1 MKAYKTGFAV
11 ILAVL
16 LISAPAAAGVADR
29 IVAVVN
35 GEVIT
40 LSELHRAFA
49 PYAAHIEA
57 NYKGPDKEAFLKQN
71 QAAFLQRMIDQ
82 MLIEQEAK
90 KPGAGIAAVK
100 DEEVMAVVKDMLA
113 KNRLTMQAYLKK
125 LAEEGNTLESSKQEI
140 RGQMLRMRLLRRE
153 VQSRILVT
161 DEEIGE
167 YYDKHREDYEGREA
181 VHIRQIFLP
190 VPEGA
195 DSGARD
201 RVRAEA
207 NQLRERILKGER
219 FEVMAARYSRGPAAA
234 EGGDIGFVERG
245 IMMPEVEKTA
255 FSLPV
260 GEVSEVLETE
270 AGFLLLVVVDKK
282 GAGLKPLPVVRDE
295 IKAKIEDEKVNKK
308 YDEWM
313 VELRK
318 KSFIDIRL

>member
-57 NYKGPDKEAFLKQN
+57 NYKGPDKEAFLKQSE
-71 QAAFLQRMIDQ
+71 AAFLQRMIDQ
-82 MLIEQEAK
+82 ILIEQEAK
-90 KPGAGIAAVK
+90 KPGVGIAAVK
-100 DEEVMAVVKDMLA
+100 DEEVMGMVKDMLA
-113 KNRLTMQAYLKK
+113 KNRLTMQDYLKK
-125 LAEEGNTLESSKQEI
+125 LAEEGKTLESAKQEI

-245 IMMPEVEKTA
+245 VMMPEVEKAA

-313 VELRK
+313 AELRK

>member
-57 NYKGPDKEAFLKQN
+57 NYKGPDKEAFLKQGE
-71 QAAFLQRMIDQ
+71 AAFLQRMIDQ
-82 MLIEQEAK
+82 ILIEQEAK
-90 KPGAGIAAVK
+90 KPGVGIAAVK
-100 DEEVMAVVKDMLA
+100 DEEVMGMVKDMLA
-113 KNRLTMQAYLKK
+113 KNRLTMQDYLKK
-125 LAEEGNTLESSKQEI
+125 LAEEGKTLESAKQEI

-153 VQSRILVT
+153 VQSRILVK

-219 FEVMAARYSRGPAAA
+219 FEVMAARYSRGPAAS

-245 IMMPEVEKTA
+245 VMMPEVEKAA

-313 VELRK
+313 AELRK

>member
-1 MKAYKTGFAV
+1 MG
-11 ILAVL
+11 
-16 LISAPAAAGVADR
+16 
-29 IVAVVN
+29 
-35 GEVIT
+35 
-40 LSELHRAFA
+40 
-49 PYAAHIEA
+49 
-57 NYKGPDKEAFLKQN
+57 
-71 QAAFLQRMIDQ
+71 M
-82 MLIEQEAK
+82 
-90 KPGAGIAAVK
+90 
-100 DEEVMAVVKDMLA
+100 VKDMLA
-113 KNRLTMQAYLKK
+113 KNRLTMQDYLKK
-125 LAEEGNTLESSKQEI
+125 LAEEGKTLESAKQEI

-245 IMMPEVEKTA
+245 VMMPEVEKAA

-313 VELRK
+313 AELRK

>member
-16 LISAPAAAGVADR
+16 LISAPAAAAVADR

-57 NYKGPDKEAFLKQN
+57 NYKGPDKEAFLKQGE
-71 QAAFLQRMIDQ
+71 AAFLQRMIDQ
-82 MLIEQEAK
+82 ILIEQEAK
-90 KPGAGIAAVK
+90 KPGVGIAAVK
-100 DEEVMAVVKDMLA
+100 DEEVMGMVKDMLA
-113 KNRLTMQAYLKK
+113 KNRLTMQDYLKK
-125 LAEEGNTLESSKQEI
+125 LAEEGKTLESAKQEI

-153 VQSRILVT
+153 VQSRILVK

>member
-1 MKAYKTGFAV
+1 VKAYKTGFAV

-16 LISAPAAAGVADR
+16 LISVPAAAAVADR

-245 IMMPEVEKTA
+245 VMMPEVEKAA

>member
-1 MKAYKTGFAV
+1 VKAYKTGFAV

>member
-57 NYKGPDKEAFLKQN
+57 NYKGPDKEAFLKQGE
-71 QAAFLQRMIDQ
+71 AAFLQRMIDQ
-82 MLIEQEAK
+82 ILIEQEAK
-90 KPGAGIAAVK
+90 KPGVGIAAVK
-100 DEEVMAVVKDMLA
+100 DEEVMGMVKDMLA
-113 KNRLTMQAYLKK
+113 KNRLTMQDYLKK
-125 LAEEGNTLESSKQEI
+125 LAEEGKTLESAKQEI

-245 IMMPEVEKTA
+245 VMMPEVEKAA

-282 GAGLKPLPVVRDE
+282 GAGLKPLRVVRDE

-313 VELRK
+313 AELRK

>member
-57 NYKGPDKEAFLKQN
+57 NYKGPDKEAFLKQGE
-71 QAAFLQRMIDQ
+71 AAFLQRMIDQ
-82 MLIEQEAK
+82 ILIEQEAK
-90 KPGAGIAAVK
+90 KPGVGIAAVK
-100 DEEVMAVVKDMLA
+100 DEEVMGMVKDMLA
-113 KNRLTMQAYLKK
+113 KNRLTMQDYLKK
-125 LAEEGNTLESSKQEI
+125 LAEEGKTLESAKQEI

-245 IMMPEVEKTA
+245 VMMPEVEKAA

-313 VELRK
+313 AELRK

>member
-16 LISAPAAAGVADR
+16 LISVPAAAAVADR

-90 KPGAGIAAVK
+90 KPGVGIAAVK
-100 DEEVMAVVKDMLA
+100 DEEVMGMVKDMLA
-113 KNRLTMQAYLKK
+113 KNRLTMQDYLKK
-125 LAEEGNTLESSKQEI
+125 LAEEGKTLESAKQEI

-153 VQSRILVT
+153 VQSRILVK

-245 IMMPEVEKTA
+245 VMMPEVEKAA

-313 VELRK
+313 AELRK

>member
-16 LISAPAAAGVADR
+16 LISVPAAAAVADR

-57 NYKGPDKEAFLKQN
+57 NYKGPDKEAFLKQGE
-71 QAAFLQRMIDQ
+71 AAFLQRMIDQ
-82 MLIEQEAK
+82 ILIEQEAK
-90 KPGAGIAAVK
+90 KPGVGIAAVK
-100 DEEVMAVVKDMLA
+100 DEEVMGMVKDMLA
-113 KNRLTMQAYLKK
+113 KNRLTMQDYLKK
-125 LAEEGNTLESSKQEI
+125 LAEEGKTLESAKQEI

-219 FEVMAARYSRGPAAA
+219 FEVMAARYSKGPAAA

-245 IMMPEVEKTA
+245 VMMPEVEKAA

-313 VELRK
+313 AELRK

>member
-57 NYKGPDKEAFLKQN
+57 NYKGPDKEAFLKQGE
-71 QAAFLQRMIDQ
+71 AAFLQRMIDQ
-82 MLIEQEAK
+82 ILIEQEAK
-90 KPGAGIAAVK
+90 KPGVGIAAVK
-100 DEEVMAVVKDMLA
+100 DEEVMGMVKDMLA
-113 KNRLTMQAYLKK
+113 KNRLTMQDYLKK
-125 LAEEGNTLESSKQEI
+125 LAEEGKTLESAKQEI

-219 FEVMAARYSRGPAAA
+219 FEVMAARYSKGPAAA

-245 IMMPEVEKTA
+245 VMMPEVEKAA

-313 VELRK
+313 AELRK

>member
-1 MKAYKTGFAV
+1 VKAYKTGFAV

-57 NYKGPDKEAFLKQN
+57 NYKGPDKEAFLKQGE
-71 QAAFLQRMIDQ
+71 AAFLQRMIDQ
-82 MLIEQEAK
+82 ILIEQEAK
-90 KPGAGIAAVK
+90 KPGVGIAAVK
-100 DEEVMAVVKDMLA
+100 DEEVMGMVKDMLA
-113 KNRLTMQAYLKK
+113 KNRLTMQDYLKK
-125 LAEEGNTLESSKQEI
+125 LAEEGKTLESAKQEI

-245 IMMPEVEKTA
+245 VMMPEVEKAA

-313 VELRK
+313 AELRK

>member
-90 KPGAGIAAVK
+90 KPGVGIAAVK
-100 DEEVMAVVKDMLA
+100 DEEVMGMVKDMLA
-113 KNRLTMQAYLKK
+113 KNRLTMQDYLKK
-125 LAEEGNTLESSKQEI
+125 LAEEGKTLESAKQEI

-153 VQSRILVT
+153 VQSRILVK

-219 FEVMAARYSRGPAAA
+219 FEVMAARYSRGPAAS

-245 IMMPEVEKTA
+245 VMMPEVEKAA

-313 VELRK
+313 AELRK

>member
-16 LISAPAAAGVADR
+16 LISVPAAAAVADR

-82 MLIEQEAK
+82 ILIEQEAK
-90 KPGAGIAAVK
+90 KPGVGIAAVK
-100 DEEVMAVVKDMLA
+100 DEEVMGMVKDMLA
-113 KNRLTMQAYLKK
+113 KNRLTMQDYLKK
-125 LAEEGNTLESSKQEI
+125 LAEEGKTLESAKQEI

-219 FEVMAARYSRGPAAA
+219 FEVMAARYSRGPAAS

-245 IMMPEVEKTA
+245 VMMPEVEKAA

-313 VELRK
+313 AELRK

>member
-16 LISAPAAAGVADR
+16 LISVPAAAAVADR

>member
-16 LISAPAAAGVADR
+16 LISVPAAAAVADR

-245 IMMPEVEKTA
+245 VMMPEVEKTA

>member
-1 MKAYKTGFAV
+1 VKAFKTGFAV

-16 LISAPAAAGVADR
+16 LIGAQAAADVADK

-49 PYAAHIEA
+49 PYAAHIET
-57 NYKGPDKEAFLKQN
+57 NYKGPDKEAFLQQN
-71 QAAFLQRMIDQ
+71 QAAFLQRLIDQ

-90 KPGAGIAAVK
+90 KPGVGIAAVK
-100 DEEVMAVVKDMLA
+100 DEEVMGVIRDMLT
-113 KNRLTMQAYLKK
+113 KNHLTMQAYLKK
-125 LAEEGNTLESSKQEI
+125 LAEEGNTLESVKQEI

-167 YYDKHREDYEGREA
+167 YYDKHRQDYEGREA

-190 VPEGA
+190 VPEKA

-201 RVRAEA
+201 EVRAEA

-219 FEVMAARYSRGPAAA
+219 FEVMAARYSKGPATA

-245 IMMPEVEKTA
+245 VMMPEVEKAA
-255 FSLPV
+255 FNLPV
-260 GEVSEVLETE
+260 GQVSEVIETE

-295 IKAKIEDEKVNKK
+295 IKAKIEDEKVAKK

-313 VELRK
+313 DELRK

>member
-16 LISAPAAAGVADR
+16 LISVPAAAAVADR

-245 IMMPEVEKTA
+245 VMMPEVEKTA

-313 VELRK
+313 AELRK

>member
-90 KPGAGIAAVK
+90 KPGVGIAAVK
-100 DEEVMAVVKDMLA
+100 DEEVMGMVKDMLA
-113 KNRLTMQAYLKK
+113 KNRLTMQDYLKK
-125 LAEEGNTLESSKQEI
+125 LAEEGKTLESAKQEI

-245 IMMPEVEKTA
+245 VMMPEVEKAA

-313 VELRK
+313 AELRK

>member
-57 NYKGPDKEAFLKQN
+57 NYKGPDKEAFLKQGEG
-71 QAAFLQRMIDQ
+71 AFLQRMIDQ
-82 MLIEQEAK
+82 ILIEQEAK
-90 KPGAGIAAVK
+90 KPGVGIAAVK
-100 DEEVMAVVKDMLA
+100 DEEVMGMVKDMLA
-113 KNRLTMQAYLKK
+113 KNRLTMQDYLKK
-125 LAEEGNTLESSKQEI
+125 LAEEGKTLESAKQEI

-219 FEVMAARYSRGPAAA
+219 FEVMAARYSRGPAAS

-245 IMMPEVEKTA
+245 VMMPEVEKAA
-255 FSLPV
+255 FSLPI

-313 VELRK
+313 AELRK

>member
-16 LISAPAAAGVADR
+16 LISVPAAAAVADR

-57 NYKGPDKEAFLKQN
+57 NYKGPDKEAFLKQGE
-71 QAAFLQRMIDQ
+71 AAFLQRMIDQ
-82 MLIEQEAK
+82 ILIEQEAK
-90 KPGAGIAAVK
+90 KPGVGIAAVK
-100 DEEVMAVVKDMLA
+100 DEEVMGMVKDMLA
-113 KNRLTMQAYLKK
+113 KNRLTMQDYLKK
-125 LAEEGNTLESSKQEI
+125 LAEEGKTLESAKQEI

-153 VQSRILVT
+153 VQSRILVK

-245 IMMPEVEKTA
+245 VMMPEVEKAA

-313 VELRK
+313 AELRK

>member
-1 MKAYKTGFAV
+1 M
-11 ILAVL
+11 
-16 LISAPAAAGVADR
+16 
-29 IVAVVN
+29 VAVVN

-57 NYKGPDKEAFLKQN
+57 NYKGPDKEAFLKQGE
-71 QAAFLQRMIDQ
+71 AAFLQRMIDQ
-82 MLIEQEAK
+82 ILIEQEAK
-90 KPGAGIAAVK
+90 KPGVGIAAVK
-100 DEEVMAVVKDMLA
+100 DEEVMGMVKDMLA
-113 KNRLTMQAYLKK
+113 KNRLTMQDYLKK
-125 LAEEGNTLESSKQEI
+125 LAEEGKTLESAKQEI

-245 IMMPEVEKTA
+245 VMMPEVEKAA

-313 VELRK
+313 AELRK

>member
-90 KPGAGIAAVK
+90 KPGVGIAAVK
-100 DEEVMAVVKDMLA
+100 DEEVMGMVKDMLA
-113 KNRLTMQAYLKK
+113 KNRLTMQDYLKK
-125 LAEEGNTLESSKQEI
+125 LAEEGKTLESAKQEI

-167 YYDKHREDYEGREA
+167 YYDKPREDYEGREA

-219 FEVMAARYSRGPAAA
+219 FEVMAARYSRGPAAS

-245 IMMPEVEKTA
+245 VMMPEVEKAA

-313 VELRK
+313 AELRK

>member
-57 NYKGPDKEAFLKQN
+57 NYKGPDKEAFLKQGE
-71 QAAFLQRMIDQ
+71 AAFLQRMIDQ
-82 MLIEQEAK
+82 ILIEQEAK
-90 KPGAGIAAVK
+90 KPGVGIAAVK
-100 DEEVMAVVKDMLA
+100 DEEVMGMVKDMLA
-113 KNRLTMQAYLKK
+113 KNRLTMQDYLKK
-125 LAEEGNTLESSKQEI
+125 LAEEGKTLESAKQEI

>member
-57 NYKGPDKEAFLKQN
+57 NYKGPDKEAFLKQGE
-71 QAAFLQRMIDQ
+71 AAFLQRMIDQ

-100 DEEVMAVVKDMLA
+100 DEEVMGMVKDMLA
-113 KNRLTMQAYLKK
+113 KNRLTMQDYLKK
-125 LAEEGNTLESSKQEI
+125 LAEEGKTLESAKQEI

-245 IMMPEVEKTA
+245 VMMPEVEKAA

-313 VELRK
+313 AELRK

>member
-16 LISAPAAAGVADR
+16 LISVPAAAAVADR

-57 NYKGPDKEAFLKQN
+57 NYKGPDKEAFLKQGE
-71 QAAFLQRMIDQ
+71 AAFLQRMIDQ
-82 MLIEQEAK
+82 ILIEQEAK
-90 KPGAGIAAVK
+90 KPGVGIAAVK
-100 DEEVMAVVKDMLA
+100 DEEVMGMVKDMLA
-113 KNRLTMQAYLKK
+113 KNRLTMQDYLKK
-125 LAEEGNTLESSKQEI
+125 LAEEGKTLESAKQEI

-219 FEVMAARYSRGPAAA
+219 FEVMAARYSRGPAAS

-313 VELRK
+313 AELRK

>member
-16 LISAPAAAGVADR
+16 LIGAQASADVADK

-57 NYKGPDKEAFLKQN
+57 NYKGPDKEAFLQQN
-71 QAAFLQRMIDQ
+71 RAAFLQRLIDQ
-82 MLIEQEAK
+82 MLIEQETK
-90 KPGAGIAAVK
+90 KPGVGIAAIK
-100 DEEVMAVVKDMLA
+100 DEEVMVVIRDMLA
-113 KNRLTMQAYLKK
+113 KNQLTMQAYLKR
-125 LAEEGNTLESSKQEI
+125 LAEEGNTLESVKQEI

-167 YYDKHREDYEGREA
+167 YYDKHRQDYEGREA
-181 VHIRQIFLP
+181 VRIRQIFLP

-195 DSGARD
+195 DRAVRD

-207 NQLRERILKGER
+207 SQLRERILKGER
-219 FEVMAARYSRGPAAA
+219 FEMMAARYSKGPAAA

-245 IMMPEVEKTA
+245 VMVPEVEKAA

-260 GEVSEVLETE
+260 GEVSTVIETE
-270 AGFLLLVVVDKK
+270 MGVQIIVVVDKK

-295 IKAKIEDEKVNKK
+295 IKAKIEDEKVAKK

-313 VELRK
+313 DGIRK

>member
-16 LISAPAAAGVADR
+16 LIGAQASADVADK

-57 NYKGPDKEAFLKQN
+57 NYKGPDKEAFLQQN
-71 QAAFLQRMIDQ
+71 RAAFLQRLIDQ
-82 MLIEQEAK
+82 MLIEQETK
-90 KPGAGIAAVK
+90 KPGVGIAAIK
-100 DEEVMAVVKDMLA
+100 DEEVMVVIRDMLA
-113 KNRLTMQAYLKK
+113 KNQLTMQAYLKR
-125 LAEEGNTLESSKQEI
+125 LAEEGNTLESVKQEI

-167 YYDKHREDYEGREA
+167 YYDKHRQDYEGREA
-181 VHIRQIFLP
+181 VRIRQIFLP

-195 DSGARD
+195 DRAARD

-207 NQLRERILKGER
+207 SQLRERILKGER
-219 FEVMAARYSRGPAAA
+219 FEMMAARYSKGPAAA

-245 IMMPEVEKTA
+245 VMVPEVEKAA
-255 FSLPV
+255 FSLSV
-260 GEVSEVLETE
+260 GEVSAVIETE
-270 AGFLLLVVVDKK
+270 MGFQIIVVVDKK

-295 IKAKIEDEKVNKK
+295 IKAKIEDEKVAKK

-313 VELRK
+313 DGIRK

>member
-57 NYKGPDKEAFLKQN
+57 NYKGPDKEAFLKQGE
-71 QAAFLQRMIDQ
+71 AAFLQRMIDQ
-82 MLIEQEAK
+82 ILIEQEAK
-90 KPGAGIAAVK
+90 KPGVGIAAVK
-100 DEEVMAVVKDMLA
+100 DEEVMGMVKDMLA
-113 KNRLTMQAYLKK
+113 KNRLTMQDYLKK
-125 LAEEGNTLESSKQEI
+125 LAEEGKTLESAKQEI

-153 VQSRILVT
+153 VQSRILVK

-245 IMMPEVEKTA
+245 VMMPEVEKAA

-313 VELRK
+313 AELRK

>member
-90 KPGAGIAAVK
+90 KPGVGIAAVK
-100 DEEVMAVVKDMLA
+100 DEEVMGMVKDMLA
-113 KNRLTMQAYLKK
+113 KNRLTMQDYLKK
-125 LAEEGNTLESSKQEI
+125 LAEEGKTLESAKQEI

-219 FEVMAARYSRGPAAA
+219 FEVMAARYSRGPAAS

-245 IMMPEVEKTA
+245 VMMPEVEKAA

-313 VELRK
+313 AELRK

>member
-16 LISAPAAAGVADR
+16 LISVPAAAAVADR

-57 NYKGPDKEAFLKQN
+57 NYKGPDKEAFLKQGE
-71 QAAFLQRMIDQ
+71 AAFLQRMIDQ
-82 MLIEQEAK
+82 ILIEQEAK
-90 KPGAGIAAVK
+90 KPGVGIAAVK
-100 DEEVMAVVKDMLA
+100 DEEVMGMVKDMLA
-113 KNRLTMQAYLKK
+113 KNRLTMQDYLKK
-125 LAEEGNTLESSKQEI
+125 LAEEGKTLESAKQEI

-219 FEVMAARYSRGPAAA
+219 FEVMAARYSRGPAAS

-245 IMMPEVEKTA
+245 VMMPEVEKAA

-313 VELRK
+313 AELRK

>member
-57 NYKGPDKEAFLKQN
+57 NYKGPDKEAFLKQGE
-71 QAAFLQRMIDQ
+71 AAFLQRMIDQ
-82 MLIEQEAK
+82 ILIEQEAK
-90 KPGAGIAAVK
+90 KPGVGIAAVK
-100 DEEVMAVVKDMLA
+100 DEEVMGMVKDMLA
-113 KNRLTMQAYLKK
+113 KNRLTMQDYLKK
-125 LAEEGNTLESSKQEI
+125 LAEEGKTLESAKQEI

-245 IMMPEVEKTA
+245 VMMPEVEKAA

>member
-16 LISAPAAAGVADR
+16 LIGAQAAADVADK

-57 NYKGPDKEAFLKQN
+57 NYKGPDKEAFLQQN
-71 QAAFLQRMIDQ
+71 QAAFLQRLIDQ

-90 KPGAGIAAVK
+90 KPGVGIAAVK
-100 DEEVMAVVKDMLA
+100 DEEVMVVIRDMLA
-113 KNRLTMQAYLKK
+113 KNQLTMQAYLKR
-125 LAEEGNTLESSKQEI
+125 LAEEGNTLESVKREI

-167 YYDKHREDYEGREA
+167 YYDKHRQDYEGREA

-190 VPEGA
+190 VPEEA
-195 DSGARD
+195 DRAARD

-219 FEVMAARYSRGPAAA
+219 FEVMAARYSKGPAAA

-245 IMMPEVEKTA
+245 VMVPAVEKAA

-260 GEVSEVLETE
+260 GEVSGVIDTE
-270 AGFLLLVVVDKK
+270 MGFQIIVVVDKK

-295 IKAKIEDEKVNKK
+295 IKAKIEDEKVTKK

-313 VELRK
+313 DGIRK

>member
-57 NYKGPDKEAFLKQN
+57 NYKGPDKEAFLKQGE
-71 QAAFLQRMIDQ
+71 AAFLQRMIDQ
-82 MLIEQEAK
+82 ILIEQEAK
-90 KPGAGIAAVK
+90 KPGVGIAAVK
-100 DEEVMAVVKDMLA
+100 DEEVMGMVKDMLA
-113 KNRLTMQAYLKK
+113 KNRLTMQDYLKK
-125 LAEEGNTLESSKQEI
+125 LAEEGKTLESAKQEI

-201 RVRAEA
+201 RVRVEA

-245 IMMPEVEKTA
+245 VMMPEVEKAA

-313 VELRK
+313 AELRK

>member
-1 MKAYKTGFAV
+1 VKAYKTGFAV

-57 NYKGPDKEAFLKQN
+57 NYKGPDKEAFLKQGE
-71 QAAFLQRMIDQ
+71 AAFLQRMIDQ
-82 MLIEQEAK
+82 ILIEQEAK
-90 KPGAGIAAVK
+90 KPGVGIAAVK
-100 DEEVMAVVKDMLA
+100 DEEVMGMVKDMLA
-113 KNRLTMQAYLKK
+113 KNRLTMQDYLKK
-125 LAEEGNTLESSKQEI
+125 LAEEGKTLESAKQEI

-219 FEVMAARYSRGPAAA
+219 FEVMAARYSRGPAAS

-245 IMMPEVEKTA
+245 VMMPEVEKAA

-313 VELRK
+313 AELRK

>member
-1 MKAYKTGFAV
+1 VKAYKTGFAV

-16 LISAPAAAGVADR
+16 LISVPAAAAVADR

-313 VELRK
+313 VEHRK

>member
-16 LISAPAAAGVADR
+16 LISVPAAAAVADR

-57 NYKGPDKEAFLKQN
+57 NYKGPDKEAFLKQGE
-71 QAAFLQRMIDQ
+71 AAFLQRMIDQ
-82 MLIEQEAK
+82 ILIEQEAK
-90 KPGAGIAAVK
+90 KPGVGIAAVK
-100 DEEVMAVVKDMLA
+100 DEEVMGMVKDMLA
-113 KNRLTMQAYLKK
+113 KNRLTMQDYLKK
-125 LAEEGNTLESSKQEI
+125 LAEEGKTLESAKQEI

-245 IMMPEVEKTA
+245 VMMPEVEKAA

-313 VELRK
+313 AELRK

>member
-245 IMMPEVEKTA
+245 VMMPEVEKAA

-313 VELRK
+313 AELRK

>member
-1 MKAYKTGFAV
+1 MKAYKKGFAA
-11 ILAVL
+11 IFAVL
-16 LISAPAAAGVADR
+16 LISAPATAGVADR
-29 IVAVVN
+29 IAAVVN

-49 PYAAHIEA
+49 PYAANIDA
-57 NYKGPDKEAFLKQN
+57 NYKGPDKEAFLQQN
-71 QAAFLQRMIDQ
+71 RAAFLQRLIDQ

-90 KPGAGIAAVK
+90 KPGVGIAAVK
-100 DEEVMAVVKDMLA
+100 DEEVMAVIRDMLA
-113 KNRLTMQAYLKK
+113 KNQLTMQAYLKR
-125 LAEEGNTLESSKQEI
+125 LAGEENTLEGVKQEI

-167 YYDKHREDYEGREA
+167 YYDKHRQDYEGREA
-181 VHIRQIFLP
+181 VRIRQIFLP
-190 VPEGA
+190 VPAGA
-195 DSGARD
+195 DRAARD
-201 RVRAEA
+201 RIQAEA

-219 FEVMAARYSRGPAAA
+219 FEMIAARYSQGPAAA

-245 IMMPEVEKTA
+245 VIVPEVEKAA

-260 GEVSEVLETE
+260 GVISDVIDTE
-270 AGFLLLVVVDKK
+270 MGFQIIEVVDKK
-282 GAGLKPLPVVRDE
+282 GAGLKPLLVVRDE
-295 IKAKIEDEKVNKK
+295 IKAKIEDEKVAKK

-313 VELRK
+313 DGIRK